1 MLNKLKLQNFR
12 KHTDA
17 SFNFGPGLS
26 VLRGNNEIGKS
37 TLFEG
42 VAYTLF
48 GVGALRDSL
57 DEVVSWGSPVNTLK
71 AELELGIDGVTYEI
85 KRSKSGA
92 ELTSDGLTVTGQK
105 EVSAYVAKLLKV
117 DAGAAARLTLSNQL
131 EIRGTLEAGPKA
143 TTELIERLAE
153 FDQIDN
159 LIELMQEK
167 LTLGSSATVEAAVA
181 AAQATLDMATEA
193 AVPFDEADMLF
204 ALEVATGRAERAQRL
219 EGEAAKAESVAQE
232 AHTAVRGRIIARD
245 NLVRNA
251 TQAADRALE
260 LRGRLSV
267 ALPVVVSDVDAKVE
281 TLRQEITDAENASA
295 IAVVYRKVSPFLGPR
310 ATGKT
315 FNGPT
320 DVLRTNI
327 AVAEGLLSKLKIDAT
342 KLDGEIKLRTAEL
355 THGSCTFCGKD
366 FSGVPEVA
374 ERNAATQKALD
385 FALAAKVTTSAEI
398 KAMQENLAELRAF
411 EEASRPALAA
421 LANAGTHAVLADEV
435 LPPVLRWVGPSVD
448 APADIPALRRTI
460 SDLQASQRAYDTAA
474 ARRSEVESQLALA
487 DAAAIKA
494 LAELEAVGPA
504 ETLELAQTTLDAAR
518 QATAA
523 ARAECSA
530 ANSALTEAK
539 RALQD
544 QRAAYERAKALVE
557 SSKAALAKR
566 KRELVTLEFNNALL
580 KRVRQCRPAI
590 ADKLWTIVLA
600 AVSSYFS
607 EIRGVK
613 SRVTKDSTGFRVDDH
628 SVSSM
633 SGSTLDALGLA
644 IRVALVRT
652 FLPSAPFLLLDE
664 PSAAMDADR
673 TGNMLGF
680 LSSCGFQQTIVASH
694 EEVSSDIANHII
706 AL

>member
-1 MLNKLKLQNFR
+1 M
-12 KHTDA
+12 
-17 SFNFGPGLS
+17 
-26 VLRGNNEIGKS
+26 
-37 TLFEG
+37 
-42 VAYTLF
+42 
-48 GVGALRDSL
+48 
-57 DEVVSWGSPVNTLK
+57 
-71 AELELGIDGVTYEI
+71 
-85 KRSKSGA
+85 
-92 ELTSDGLTVTGQK
+92 
-105 EVSAYVAKLLKV
+105 
-117 DAGAAARLTLSNQL
+117 
-131 EIRGTLEAGPKA
+131 
-143 TTELIERLAE
+143 
-153 FDQIDN
+153 
-159 LIELMQEK
+159 
-167 LTLGSSATVEAAVA
+167 
-181 AAQATLDMATEA
+181 
-193 AVPFDEADMLF
+193 
-204 ALEVATGRAERAQRL
+204 
-219 EGEAAKAESVAQE
+219 
-232 AHTAVRGRIIARD
+232 RGRIIARD